1 MIEAALE
8 QAVIAA
14 LKIGDL
20 SSVRFEGV
28 WQPANDAGKVKGLEP
43 TEDIVEVGVA
53 TSLREYET
61 FTSQRANVQVSWSVA
76 SRLDRDATGER
87 FHAAVSHII
96 AILHTWQMSLP
107 AVKAV
112 FALADTAEAF
122 APCGFRLAGARPTKS
137 DRAWIAI
144 GSFTLRGIISDLQS
158 AQLST

>member
-1 MIEAALE
+1 MIEAMLE

-14 LKIGDL
+14 LKTGEL

-28 WQPANDAGKVKGLEP
+28 WQSANDAGKVKGLEP
-43 TEDIVEVGVA
+43 TEDVVEVGVA

-61 FTSQRANVQVSWSVA
+61 FTSQRANVQVSWTVA
-76 SRLDRDATGER
+76 SRLDRDVTGER
-87 FHAAVSHII
+87 FRAAVSHII

-122 APCGFRLAGARPTKS
+122 APCGFRLAGATPTKS
-137 DRAWIAI
+137 DRAWIAT
-144 GSFTLRGIISDLQS
+144 GTFTLRGIISDLQS